1 LSIGTLLILK
11 FIIIKITA
19 PELKVPGTTAEI
31 NVIVDGYIKENL
43 IK

>member
-1 LSIGTLLILK
+1 MLK
-11 FIIIKITA
+11 FVIIKITA
-19 PELKVPGTTAEI
+19 AELKVRGTTDEI

>member
-1 LSIGTLLILK
+1 LILQ

-19 PELKVPGTTAEI
+19 PELKAPGTTDEI
-31 NVIVDGYIKENL
+31 NVIVDGYTEENL